1 MLSQHCCMAD
11 INEAYEGSLALQA
24 VQLRA
29 PTVWV
34 WGHVY
39 PALLP
44 RFSYPPRVRHSYAV
58 N

>member
-1 MLSQHCCMAD
+1 MLSQHKCMAD
-11 INEAYEGSLALQA
+11 IYEAYQGSLALRA

-34 WGHVY
+34 WGHVF
-39 PALLP
+39 PTLFP
-44 RFSYPPRVRHSYAV
+44 RLGRPPRVRHSYTG